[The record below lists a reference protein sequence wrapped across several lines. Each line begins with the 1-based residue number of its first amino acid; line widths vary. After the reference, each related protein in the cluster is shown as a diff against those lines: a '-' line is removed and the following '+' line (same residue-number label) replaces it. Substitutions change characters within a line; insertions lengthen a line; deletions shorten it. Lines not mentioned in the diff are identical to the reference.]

1 MLPAQ
6 KQRIAMPKHTRLRSF
21 PVLQDKEVLA
31 LQQRL
36 DTLRDQLY
44 VVLRTVN
51 QASHEAHRK
60 ALAARI
66 DDLEADIAALTA
78 KRAMRWRQT
87 SFKRRDKIQS

>member
-1 MLPAQ
+1 MLRP
-6 KQRIAMPKHTRLRSF
+6 TRTRPRSF
-21 PVLQDKEVLA
+21 PFPQDKEVLA

-36 DTLRDQLY
+36 DTLREQFY
-44 VVLRTVN
+44 WTLRTVN
-51 QASHEAHRK
+51 QASHEAHRN

-87 SFKRRDKIQS
+87 ATEGKLVRQGER